1 MTTRV
6 PVKSILKT
14 QPKPQHE
21 ATLPP
26 DQEKVDRDRYN
37 YKLAL
42 QHAHRIQDQKNWD
55 ARILKAI
62 EVLVDY
68 PSTTLFTAEEAN
80 NFAKLV
86 QPFQPSDLDAL
97 VEERVVNTRCGY
109 ALCAK
114 PPRSVTLGKDA
125 EWRAG
130 KAGKDF
136 CSLKCAKKSAY
147 VKAQL
152 SEVPASEREP
162 GVQPRVELHE
172 DDRPAAPEHLAEDGL
187 AAARRQQISV
197 AEREGAEDLAMER
210 GEQATSF
217 RPKQVMSDRI
227 VEKAKTTFKP
237 LSRFHG
243 ATVSHTAVEGYKP
256 KERTQTARATL
267 NDSDGSDVEEEEA
280 DALGEDDDDDD

>member
-14 QPKPQHE
+14 QPKSQQE
-21 ATLPP
+21 ATLPL
-26 DQEKVDRDRYN
+26 DQEKLDRDRHNYN
-37 YKLAL
+37 LAL
-42 QHAHRIQDQKNWD
+42 QHAHRIQDQKDWD

-68 PSTTLFTAEEAN
+68 PSTTPFTAEEAN
-80 NFAKLV
+80 NFVTLV

-97 VEERVVNTRCGY
+97 VEERVVNDRCGY

-114 PPRSVTLGKDA
+114 PPRSATLGKDA

-136 CSLKCAKKSAY
+136 CSLNCAKKSAY

-172 DDRPAAPEHLAEDGL
+172 DDRPATPDQSAGVGL
-187 AAARRQQISV
+187 AAARRQQVSV
-197 AEREGAEDLAMER
+197 AKREGDDELAVER
-210 GEQATSF
+210 GEQVTSF

-237 LSRFHG
+237 LSSVHG
-243 ATVSHTAVEGYKP
+243 ATVSHTAIEGYEP
-256 KERTQTARATL
+256 KERTRFVRGAL
-267 NDSDGSDVEEEEA
+267 NDSDDSDVEDEEA